1 MSQIIVDTINMTKDI
16 IISNIDT
23 DSIANL
29 AGIVITELKG
39 MKEDTFINILSELC
53 ILKIA
58 MQNTNINIILIEVIL
73 ELISSVFD
81 TKAPK
86 VPNINA

>member
-1 MSQIIVDTINMTKDI
+1 MPQIILDTINMTKDI

-53 ILKIA
+53 ILNIA
-58 MQNTNINIILIEVIL
+58 MQNTNINIIYTQII
-73 ELISSVFD
+73 
-81 TKAPK
+81 
-86 VPNINA
+86 